1 MASSKKS
8 TEVSIYHQDNGE
20 WLETTPGE
28 RFTIRTSAKEAEGI
42 YTMLEVVADPRNG
55 VPIHIHKNEDEHFL
69 VLEGTLHIVIGDITL
84 DVRAGTAVTV
94 SKGEP
99 HAWCNLTEMPVRM
112 LVIFSP
118 GHIEELFKEVAARKS
133 NNSDDIAALADRF
146 GCLIVGPPL
155 REDIYTIGSPRSLR
169 SPLSELETITQ
180 TQTIGAK

>member
-8 TEVSIYHQDNGE
+8 IEVLSINHQDNGE

-28 RFTIRTSAKEAEGI
+28 RFTIRTSARETKGI

-55 VPIHIHKNEDEHFL
+55 VPIHVHKNEDEHFL
-69 VLEGTLHIVIGDITL
+69 VLEGTLHIVIGDVTL
-84 DVRAGTAVTV
+84 DVPTGTAVTV
-94 SKGEP
+94 SKGER

-118 GHIEELFKEVAARKS
+118 GHIEELFREVAARKS
-133 NNSDDIAALADRF
+133 NNNDDIAALADRF

-155 REDIYTIGSPRSLR
+155 REDIYTIGSPRS
-169 SPLSELETITQ
+169 
-180 TQTIGAK
+180 